1 MSFGYSRRYFK
12 GWVLFG
18 MGLAL
23 IAHFLVASASWAQL
37 PAAEGY
43 TGRSPEALMEQ
54 FFEDAPDA
62 IDPEILT
69 LSTAGEYAIASY
81 RWGEGGG
88 FVVMSQQGDRQWE
101 SLCADGGAPNG
112 GTTLVECGVPLV
124 DAQALWAQFLNDS
137 EGPSD
142 AK

>member
-54 FFEDAPDA
+54 FFEDAPDE

-69 LSTAGEYAIASY
+69 LSTVGEYAIASY

-88 FVVMSQQGDRQWE
+88 FVVMSQQGDQWE

-112 GTTLVECGVPLV
+112 GATLVECGVPLV
-124 DAQALWAQFLNDS
+124 DAQALWTQFLNDDR